1 MLCLFGKT
9 SADKES
15 QVILLKKYNIV
26 KPFCVYNQ

>member
-1 MLCLFGKT
+1 MLCLFDKK

-26 KPFCVYNQ
+26 KPFFVYH